1 MREALENHPTENYL
15 TGATQVPKTC
25 AKDESGG
32 AGRGRGKIGK
42 LGNWKLEI
50 GNWDIEI
57 LEQKELGSPSKP
69 FNHSTTN

>member
-42 LGNWKLEI
+42 LENWKLEI
-50 GNWDIEI
+50 GI
-57 LEQKELGSPSKP
+57 LESIQ
-69 FNHSTTN
+69 TV

>member
-32 AGRGRGKIGK
+32 AGRGRGKIG
-42 LGNWKLEI
+42 NWKLEI
-50 GNWDIEI
+50 GISGYWKLGYWILDIGA
-57 LEQKELGSPSKP
+57 KGV
-69 FNHSTTN
+69 